1 MEDILDVYTRKHDK
15 KRPLVCMD
23 ESPKQLIGEVRIS
36 QDMKKG
42 TVRKYDTEY
51 IRNGT
56 CEIFMFVAPLEGWR
70 RAEITEQRTKKDWA
84 YQIKKLVDLDF
95 PKAEKIILVMDNLNT
110 HTLGSLYET
119 FSPEEARRIRDK
131 LEIHFTPKH
140 GSWLNMAETELNV
153 LINHGLSPRI
163 PTMKQIQRETKDWN
177 TERNA
182 TATKIN
188 WRFTTEAARIKLHR
202 LYPLYQ

>member
-23 ESPKQLIGEVRIS
+23 ESPKQLIGEVRIPLE
-36 QDMKKG
+36 MKKG
-42 TVRKYDTEY
+42 IIRKHDTEY

-70 RAEITEQRTKKDWA
+70 RAEITERRTKKDWSH
-84 YQIKKLVDLDF
+84 QIKMLVDIDF

-110 HTLGSLYET
+110 HVIGSLYET
-119 FSPEEARRIRDK
+119 FPPEEAGRIREK
-131 LEIHFTPKH
+131 LEIPFTPKH

-163 PTMKQIQRETKDWN
+163 PPR
-177 TERNA
+177 
-182 TATKIN
+182 
-188 WRFTTEAARIKLHR
+188 
-202 LYPLYQ
+202 